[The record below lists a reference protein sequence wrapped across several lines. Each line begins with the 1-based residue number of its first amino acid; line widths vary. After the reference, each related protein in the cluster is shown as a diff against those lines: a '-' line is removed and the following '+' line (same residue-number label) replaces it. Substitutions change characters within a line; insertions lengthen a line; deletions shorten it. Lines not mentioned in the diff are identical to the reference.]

1 MRLPEFDVA
10 VLGAGPAGATV
21 AREMAATGARTVLL
35 EREHLPRCKSCA
47 GGMPVRI
54 ERMLP
59 FSIQSVIEDSVAGIQ
74 VSHRGQ
80 ARFDRLDAAPFA
92 YMVMPDRFDKL
103 LVDRAMEAGA
113 ELFDASPVL
122 HIERESA
129 GFSIRTAPGA
139 IRSRLLVDRAME
151 AGAELFD
158 ASPVRHIERES
169 AGFSIRTA
177 SGAIRSRLLV
187 GADGANSVVAH
198 FSGLGAGLPETCA
211 LESEIRALLPALA
224 RWRGLVN
231 VDFGYRPSGY
241 AWLFPKQRLLSVGLV
256 RPRRFAP
263 RRHQDLKRYLDHL
276 GLGSAPIE
284 RIVGHKL
291 LFRRAHERI
300 AGERVLLVG
309 DAAGLVDEFTEEGI
323 YYYAIRSGEI
333 AARILRH
340 ASDSNH
346 GWIGAY
352 NRAVDRELMPELR
365 AARTIARLFYASL
378 SRMPRAM
385 LQISE
390 RVQYFWQAFFRVQR
404 GDSGYDNEL
413 RRAPIVAPL
422 ARLRLR

>member
-92 YMVMPDRFDKL
+92 YMVMPDRFDK
-103 LVDRAMEAGA
+103 
-113 ELFDASPVL
+113 
-122 HIERESA
+122 
-129 GFSIRTAPGA
+129 
-139 IRSRLLVDRAME
+139 LLVDRAME

>member
-129 GFSIRTAPGA
+129 GFSIRTAP
-139 IRSRLLVDRAME
+139 
-151 AGAELFD
+151 
-158 ASPVRHIERES
+158 
-169 AGFSIRTA
+169 
-177 SGAIRSRLLV
+177 GAIRSRLLV